1 MLRII
6 ARRLLLSVPLILVVS
21 GITFVLESLVP
32 GDPARSLLG
41 VNASPQQYTALR
53 QSLHLN
59 LPVIQQYWLYLGN
72 VFRGNLGTSI
82 FTDQPV
88 SQVVASRLP
97 VTLSLVIGATVVA
110 AVAGTLLGVY
120 SATRGRLSRRVVDVV
135 SLLGN
140 ALPPFWVALV
150 LGTFFAVDLHWFP
163 ATGYTSVSQSP
174 QAWLSSLVLPVAAL
188 SIGGVALIAKVTRD
202 AMLATLQ
209 LDYIRTLR
217 ACGVSPRSVIWR
229 HALRNSSLALVT
241 TIGLTMISFFAGAVI
256 IENVFVLPGLGN
268 IVVTATNEHDI
279 PVVQG
284 IALTFAIVVIIINL
298 LVDIAYGLLNPKVRT
313 R

>member
-6 ARRLLLSVPLILVVS
+6 IRRLLLSVPLVLVVS

-41 VNASPQQYTALR
+41 VNATPQQYAALR
-53 QSLHLN
+53 AVLHLN
-59 LPVIQQYWLYLGN
+59 LPLVQQYWLYLGN
-72 VFRGNLGTSI
+72 VFRGDLGTSI

-88 SQVVASRLP
+88 SQFVTSRLP

-110 AVAGTLLGVY
+110 AAAGTLLGVY

-140 ALPPFWVALV
+140 ALPGFWVALA
-150 LGTFFAVDLHWFP
+150 LSAIFAVDLGWFP
-163 ATGYTSVSQSP
+163 ATGYTSFGQSP
-174 QAWLSSLVLPVAAL
+174 RAWLSSLALPVVAL

-202 AMLATLQ
+202 AMLSTLQ

-229 HALRNSSLALVT
+229 HALRNSGLALVT
-241 TIGLTMISFFAGAVI
+241 TIGLTMISFLAGAVI

-268 IVVTATNEHDI
+268 VVVSATNEHDI

-284 IALTFAIVVIIINL
+284 IALTFTIIVIVVNL

-313 R
+313 S

>member
-6 ARRLLLSVPLILVVS
+6 TRRILLSVPLILVVS
-21 GITFVLESLVP
+21 GITFMLESLVP

-41 VNASPQQYTALR
+41 VNATPQQYAALR
-53 QSLHLN
+53 ANLHLN
-59 LPVIQQYWLYLGN
+59 LPLVQQYWLYLGN

-82 FTDQPV
+82 FTGQPV
-88 SQVVASRLP
+88 SQVVASRVP

-110 AVAGTLLGVY
+110 AAAGTLLGVY
-120 SATRGRLSRRVVDVV
+120 SATRGRLSRRVVDVL

-140 ALPPFWVALV
+140 ALPGFWVALA
-150 LGTFFAVDLHWFP
+150 LAAIFAVKLGWFP
-163 ATGYTSVSQSP
+163 ATGYTSFGQSP
-174 QAWLSSLVLPVAAL
+174 QAWLASLALPVIAL
-188 SIGGVALIAKVTRD
+188 SIGGVALIAKITRD
-202 AMLATLQ
+202 AMLSTLQ

-217 ACGVSPRSVIWR
+217 ASGVSPRSVIWR
-229 HALRNSSLALVT
+229 HALRNSGLALVT
-241 TIGLTMISFFAGAVI
+241 TIGLTMISFLAGAVI

-268 IVVTATNEHDI
+268 VVVSATNEHDI

-284 IALTFAIVVIIINL
+284 IALTFTIMVIVVNL

-313 R
+313 S

>member
-6 ARRLLLSVPLILVVS
+6 TRRLLLSIPLILVVS

-41 VNASPQQYTALR
+41 VNATPQQYATLR
-53 QSLHLN
+53 ETLHLN
-59 LPVIQQYWLYLGN
+59 QPLIQQYWLYLGN

-82 FTDQPV
+82 FTDQAV
-88 SQVVASRLP
+88 TEVVASRLP

-110 AVAGTLLGVY
+110 AAVGTLLGVY
-120 SATRGRLSRRVVDVV
+120 SATRGRISRRVVDVV

-140 ALPPFWVALV
+140 ALPGFWVALV
-150 LGTFFAVDLHWFP
+150 LSAIFAVDLAWFP
-163 ATGYTSVSQSP
+163 ATGFTSFTQSP
-174 QAWLSSLVLPVAAL
+174 QAWLSSLVLPVVAL
-188 SIGGVALIAKVTRD
+188 AIGGVAVIAKVTRD

-217 ACGVSPRSVIWR
+217 ASGVSPRSVVWR

-268 IVVTATNEHDI
+268 IVVSATNEHDI

-284 IALTFAIVVIIINL
+284 IALTFAVIVIVINL

>member
-6 ARRLLLSVPLILVVS
+6 TRRLLLSVPLILVVS

-59 LPVIQQYWLYLGN
+59 LPVVQQYWLYLGN

-97 VTLSLVIGATVVA
+97 VTLSLVIGATLVA
-110 AVAGTLLGVY
+110 AVVGTLLGVY

-174 QAWLSSLVLPVAAL
+174 QAWLSGLVLPVAAL

-284 IALTFAIVVIIINL
+284 IAVTFAIIVIIINL

>member
-6 ARRLLLSVPLILVVS
+6 TRRLLLSVPLILVVS

-41 VNASPQQYTALR
+41 VNATPQQYAALR
-53 QSLHLN
+53 VALHLN
-59 LPVIQQYWLYLGN
+59 LPLVQQYWLYLED

-88 SQVVASRLP
+88 SQIVTSRLP
-97 VTLSLVIGATVVA
+97 VTLSLVIGATLVA
-110 AVAGTLLGVY
+110 AAVGTLLGVY

-140 ALPPFWVALV
+140 ALPGFWVALA
-150 LGTFFAVDLHWFP
+150 LSAIFAVNLGWFP
-163 ATGYTSVSQSP
+163 ATGYTSFSQSP
-174 QAWLSSLVLPVAAL
+174 QAWLSSLALPVVAL

-202 AMLATLQ
+202 AMLSTLQ

-217 ACGVSPRSVIWR
+217 ASGVSPRSVIWR

-241 TIGLTMISFFAGAVI
+241 TIGLTMISFLAGAVI

-268 IVVTATNEHDI
+268 IVITATNEHDI
-279 PVVQG
+279 PVIQG
-284 IALTFAIVVIIINL
+284 IALTFTIIVIVVNL
-298 LVDIAYGLLNPKVRT
+298 LVDIAYGLLNPKVRAA
-313 R
+313 

>member
-6 ARRLLLSVPLILVVS
+6 TRRILLSVPLILVVS
-21 GITFVLESLVP
+21 GITFMLESLVP

-41 VNASPQQYTALR
+41 VNATPQQYAALR
-53 QSLHLN
+53 AALHLN
-59 LPVIQQYWLYLGN
+59 QPLIQQYGLYLED
-72 VFRGNLGTSI
+72 VFRGNLGISI

-88 SQVVASRLP
+88 SQIVTSRIAI
-97 VTLSLVIGATVVA
+97 TLTLVIAATVVA
-110 AVAGTLLGVY
+110 AAAGTLLGVY

-140 ALPPFWVALV
+140 ALPGFWVALA
-150 LGTFFAVDLHWFP
+150 LTAIFAVNLGWFP
-163 ATGYTSVSQSP
+163 ATGYTPFSQSP
-174 QAWLSSLVLPVAAL
+174 RAWLSSLVLPVAAL

-202 AMLATLQ
+202 AMLATLR

-217 ACGVSPRSVIWR
+217 ASGVSPRSVIWR

-241 TIGLTMISFFAGAVI
+241 TVGLTMISFLAGAVI
-256 IENVFVLPGLGN
+256 IENVFALPGLGN
-268 IVVTATNEHDI
+268 IVITATNEHDI

-284 IALTFAIVVIIINL
+284 IALTFTIIVIVVNL
-298 LVDIAYGLLNPKVRT
+298 LVDIAYGLLNPKVRIS
-313 R
+313 